1 MNANEEI
8 CHVCFHPV
16 KRKLYETST
25 GKMLCVACMRRNRNC
40 FACDAMTGKDK
51 AMRFS
56 DGRYV
61 CAECARSAVYEFS
74 VEWLAKIKRHLEW
87 FPKMPVEF
95 KIVSRETLPRRRRR
109 TPLSFGQSKS
119 LYESH
124 GRQLLIVS
132 HEIEIL
138 IGLPVA
144 LFEAIVVHELF
155 HAWLH
160 ENFAV
165 GIMKRDAEEWL
176 CEHLALLYLRA
187 CHAKKPWRKVVQ
199 ARREQY
205 RFERAAEFDE
215 RTQGQVLELLL
226 MDAGKNRKRCCR
238 CPT

>member
-95 KIVSRETLPRRRRR
+95 KIVSRQTLPKRRRR
-109 TPLSFGQSKS
+109 TPLNFGQSKS
-119 LYESH
+119 FYESH

-165 GIMKRDAEEWL
+165 GIMNRDEEEWL
-176 CEHLALLYLRA
+176 CEHMALLYLRA

-199 ARREQY
+199 TRREQY
-205 RFERAAEFDE
+205 RFKRAGEFNE
-215 RTQGQVLELLL
+215 RTQGQVIDLLL
-226 MDAGKNRKRCCR
+226 MEAGKNRKRRYR

>member
-40 FACDAMTGKDK
+40 FACDTLTVKDK
-51 AMRFS
+51 ALRFS

-61 CAECARSAVYEFS
+61 CSECARKAVYEINAKRFAAIKGR
-74 VEWLAKIKRHLEW
+74 LAW
-87 FPKMPVEF
+87 APKMPVKF

-109 TPLSFGQSKS
+109 TPLNFGQSKA

-138 IGLPVA
+138 IGLPVV

-165 GIMKRDAEEWL
+165 GIMNRDEEEWL

-187 CHAKKPWRKVVQ
+187 CRAKKPWRKVVQ

-205 RFERAAEFDE
+205 RFKRADEFKE
-215 RTQGQVLELLL
+215 RTQKQVIKQLLTE
-226 MDAGKNRKRCCR
+226 ARKNRKRRNR